1 MEIPNKLEQMPSSE
15 GHTASEAKLVASR
28 LGWALTPRELEEAIG
43 VELLGT
49 AAGRLASSDIRDG
62 VRPSRGTDEE
72 KRIGHGESMEER
84 S

>member
-1 MEIPNKLEQMPSSE
+1 MPSSE

-43 VELLGT
+43 VELLRT

-62 VRPSRGTDEE
+62 YVHRPAQSRS
-72 KRIGHGESMEER
+72 R
-84 S
+84 